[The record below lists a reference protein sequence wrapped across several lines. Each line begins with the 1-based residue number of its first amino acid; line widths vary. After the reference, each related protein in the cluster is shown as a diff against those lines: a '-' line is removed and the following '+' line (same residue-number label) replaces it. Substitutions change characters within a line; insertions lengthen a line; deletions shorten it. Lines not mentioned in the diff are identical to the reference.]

1 MWKWLHPYAKPERS
15 YQLAGK
21 LLPWFSVVA
30 MITFVVGLVWGL
42 LFAPADYQ
50 QGDSFRIIYIHVPAA
65 LMAMAAY
72 SSMAIA
78 AFIALVWQIRLA
90 EMSVAATAPIG
101 AVFTFIALFTG
112 AAWGK
117 PMWGAWW
124 VWDARLT
131 SELIL
136 LFVYLGIISLYN
148 AFSDKVLAGR
158 AAAILT
164 LVGVINL
171 PVIHYSVVWWN
182 TLHQGATISKF
193 DKPSIAPEMLWPL
206 VIMIVAFATLLG
218 ALTLLRF
225 RNEILNREI
234 HRPWVTQLIQK
245 EMQLGSNKN
254 GI

>member
-1 MWKWLHPYAKPERS
+1 MWKWLHPYAKPEKS
-15 YQLAGK
+15 YLLAGK
-21 LLPWFSVVA
+21 LVPWFLVITV
-30 MITFVVGLVWGL
+30 ITFVVGIIWGL

-65 LMAMAAY
+65 IMATGAY
-72 SSMAIA
+72 STMAIA

-90 EMSVAATAPIG
+90 EMTVAATAPVG
-101 AVFTFIALFTG
+101 AVFTFIALVTG
-112 AAWGK
+112 AVWGK

-136 LFVYLGIISLYN
+136 LFVYLGIIALYN

-158 AAAILT
+158 AASILT

-171 PVIHYSVVWWN
+171 PIIHYSVVWWN

-193 DKPSIAPEMLWPL
+193 EKPSMAPEMLWPL
-206 VIMIVAFATLLG
+206 LIMIVAFGAFLGLLS
-218 ALTLLRF
+218 LMRF
-225 RNEILNREI
+225 KNEILARES
-234 HRPWVTQLIQK
+234 HRPWVSL
-245 EMQLGSNKN
+245 LVANKLA
-254 GI
+254 GEK